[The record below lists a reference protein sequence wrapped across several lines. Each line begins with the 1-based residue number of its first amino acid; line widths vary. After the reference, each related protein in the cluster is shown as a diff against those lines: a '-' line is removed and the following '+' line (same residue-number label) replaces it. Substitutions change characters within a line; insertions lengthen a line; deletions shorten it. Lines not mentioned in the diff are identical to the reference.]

1 MVNSLPELIV
11 NAMFYV
17 YFVVLAGG
25 LGLVTAGL
33 IGIRFYNRQKT
44 KLQNKQNKKIPNKGR
59 GI

>member
-1 MVNSLPELIV
+1 
-11 NAMFYV
+11 MFYV